1 MSESTNRWLR
11 IAHRASVALRA
22 IAGDAY
28 EEIASD
34 NARELDRARKLLDL
48 VARVGGAAV
57 GQAPKQK
64 TPRTQARRE
73 TH

>member
-1 MSESTNRWLR
+1 MSERTNWLR
-11 IAHRASVALRA
+11 IAHCASVALRA
-22 IAGDAY
+22 IAGDAH
-28 EEIASD
+28 EEIEGD

-48 VARVGGAAV
+48 VARVGDATVA
-57 GQAPKQK
+57 QAPKKK